1 MARLLGLLG
10 VVLLLTA
17 CTPGMQRFTLPEN
30 VAPPAPAAQQGPPAL
45 AALAGPWTG
54 TWFTPDWGLGYDALL
69 LVESIDADQAT
80 VLYAWTNPGRGGDGW
95 YRQKARLLPGPGLE
109 WTRGTWTFRLHLD
122 PDGARLAGT
131 TERATPPD
139 KAFITMERTP
149 FAAPPPKQP
158 PASAALPR
166 LPAEARIW
174 APAELPRAAARW
186 VGIWEGTWD
195 SGIPCR
201 LVVQGIADG
210 KAKIVY
216 EWRADPQAGTV
227 DGLRRLADVNVPAG
241 ILTWGQA
248 PTLTFRVS
256 ADGRTL
262 RGEWERDGD
271 VSAATLR
278 KVVPE

>member
-149 FAAPPPKQP
+149 FAAPPPK
-158 PASAALPR
+158 
-166 LPAEARIW
+166 
-174 APAELPRAAARW
+174 AAAGVRRPSASPRRGQDLGPRRAPPRRCAVGGHLGRHLGQRDPVPLGRAGDRRW
-186 VGIWEGTWD
+186 ESQDRLRVACGPTSRD
-195 SGIPCR
+195 S
-201 LVVQGIADG
+201 
-210 KAKIVY
+210 
-216 EWRADPQAGTV
+216 
-227 DGLRRLADVNVPAG
+227 RRPA
-241 ILTWGQA
+241 
-248 PTLTFRVS
+248 PPR
-256 ADGRTL
+256 R
-262 RGEWERDGD
+262 R
-271 VSAATLR
+271 
-278 KVVPE
+278 